1 MRHITIFLAGLVFSG
16 GLIVSGMINP
26 EKVLGFLD
34 IFGDWDP
41 SLAFVMAGA
50 VLVNI
55 VGYRLARQRTA
66 PLFETGFS
74 IPATSTTDR
83 PLIVG
88 AILFG
93 LGWGLAGLCP
103 GPAIAALPAAPE
115 QTLIFVATML
125 AGMMIGRSDIPDRL
139 LSIGQKKSA

>member
-1 MRHITIFLAGLVFSG
+1 MCHLLIFLAGLLFSS

-34 IFGDWDP
+34 ILGNWDP

-55 VGYRLARQRTA
+55 IGYRLARQRTA
-66 PLFETGFS
+66 PLFETAFS
-74 IPATSTTDR
+74 VPATSQIDR

-88 AILFG
+88 AVLFG
-93 LGWGLAGLCP
+93 LGWGLAGFCP
-103 GPAIAALPAAPE
+103 GPAIAALPTAPG
-115 QTLIFVATML
+115 QTLVFVAAML
-125 AGMMIGRSDIPDRL
+125 VGMVFGRSRL
-139 LSIGQKKSA
+139 PNRLISGKTA